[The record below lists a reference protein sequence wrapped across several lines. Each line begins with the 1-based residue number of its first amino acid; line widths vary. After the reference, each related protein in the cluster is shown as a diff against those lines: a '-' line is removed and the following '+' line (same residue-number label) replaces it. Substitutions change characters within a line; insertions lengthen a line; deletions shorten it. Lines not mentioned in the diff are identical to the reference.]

1 MLIDPKARSML
12 QEEVTEIQNK
22 MMDRAM
28 QVFHEY
34 ENYED
39 VSKLEAFDTL
49 MLIYNNYTNALIH
62 DVLLPLDTPG
72 DSAPLRS
79 SEFAQLVRRLNKGYA
94 NFCYDTTRSRLN
106 QIMEEERQKKTL
118 NNPSHNQA
126 EQITQSFPEEDKGD
140 GE

>member
-62 DVLLPLDTPG
+62 DVILPLDTPG

-79 SEFAQLVRRLNKGYA
+79 SEFAQFVRRLNKGYA
-94 NFCYDTTRSRLN
+94 NFCYDTTSSRLN
-106 QIMEEERQKKTL
+106 QLMEEERQKKNL
-118 NNPSHNQA
+118 NNSFHDETEP
-126 EQITQSFPEEDKGD
+126 QSFPEENKGD

>member
-1 MLIDPKARSML
+1 MLIDPKARAML

-28 QVFHEY
+28 QVFLYY

-39 VSKLEAFDTL
+39 VAKFDTL

-62 DVLLPLDTPG
+62 DVILPLDVPG

-106 QIMEEERQKKTL
+106 QLMEEERQKKNL

-126 EQITQSFPEEDKGD
+126 EQTTQSFPEENKGD

>member
-1 MLIDPKARSML
+1 MLIDPKALSML

-28 QVFHEY
+28 TVFRSY
-34 ENYED
+34 EETND
-39 VSKLEAFDTL
+39 VEKLEAFDAL

-62 DVLLPLDTPG
+62 DVILPLDIPG

-106 QIMEEERQKKTL
+106 QLMEEERQKKNL
-118 NNPSHNQA
+118 NNPFHD
-126 EQITQSFPEEDKGD
+126 ETEPQSFPEENKGD